1 MSVKTGKVIVFAVAA
16 VVGWVAQA
24 SFAQSPVEVKVD
36 RATLVRQGK
45 SAPAEVVKNIF
56 APGVDGTPLSGT
68 PGIRAELRYPCKDV
82 PEGDYYLGVPMV
94 QPWGYFSIGEG
105 LWGCMALYQNDTRVL
120 WTSYTEPL
128 RVEKAATGDYQSE
141 MRVDKPVHVRPGD
154 ILRMVMLA
162 DGGGTTVGPLRLY
175 KSKPAGAVAQPLD
188 AGLWQA
194 QDLLAQRS
202 ACRARHGRGEDHAEL
217 HVPESRRAAA
227 DVQPQGAGAGLPD
240 GAADPRQR

>member
-1 MSVKTGKVIVFAVAA
+1 
-16 VVGWVAQA
+16 
-24 SFAQSPVEVKVD
+24 
-36 RATLVRQGK
+36 
-45 SAPAEVVKNIF
+45 
-56 APGVDGTPLSGT
+56 
-68 PGIRAELRYPCKDV
+68 
-82 PEGDYYLGVPMV
+82 MV

-175 KSKPAGAVAQPLD
+175 KSKPAGAVAQLWTPDFGKPRIYWLNAQLAEPVT
-188 AGLWQA
+188 AGGKIT
-194 QDLLAQRS
+194 QR
-202 ACRARHGRGEDHAEL
+202 L